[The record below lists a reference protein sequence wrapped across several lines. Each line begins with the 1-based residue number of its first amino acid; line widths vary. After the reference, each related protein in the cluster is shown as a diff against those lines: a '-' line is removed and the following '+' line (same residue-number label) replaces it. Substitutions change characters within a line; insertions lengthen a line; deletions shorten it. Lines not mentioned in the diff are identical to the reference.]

1 MATVVGRPF
10 SAFLTRLILES
21 YRQVNPVE
29 KVFAAN
35 RGYASTTE
43 LLRAGADSRLLQKMV
58 RDSQIVKI
66 KRGLYKSLAYA
77 PGSAEDMLDLAAA
90 VPDGVFCLF
99 TALAY
104 HDLTTYNPP
113 EFNMA
118 IYRETHKPLL
128 PEYPPIKVFYFSK
141 ERYWTGIITVEIEGH
156 PVKIFDPEKTIC
168 DCVRY
173 RNKIGLDIM

>member
-43 LLRAGADSRLLQKMV
+43 LLRAGADSRLLQKMML
-58 RDSQIVKI
+58 DSQIVKI

-113 EFNMA
+113 EF
-118 IYRETHKPLL
+118 
-128 PEYPPIKVFYFSK
+128 
-141 ERYWTGIITVEIEGH
+141 
-156 PVKIFDPEKTIC
+156 
-168 DCVRY
+168 
-173 RNKIGLDIM
+173 